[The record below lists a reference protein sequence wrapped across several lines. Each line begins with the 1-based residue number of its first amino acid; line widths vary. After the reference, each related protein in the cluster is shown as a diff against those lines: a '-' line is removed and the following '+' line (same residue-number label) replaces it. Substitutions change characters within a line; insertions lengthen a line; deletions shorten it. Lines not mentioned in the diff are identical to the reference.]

1 MRILICLQVLFLLM
15 LGKFDSE
22 AQNISIQGI
31 SPVHAVNITKKPLAI
46 NKLHLPSAMPV
57 TPLPVVTNQVMS
69 SNPILPTRLCL
80 QRTTY
85 CFIDWKWHLQ
95 LWW

>member
-46 NKLHLPSAMPV
+46 NKLHLPSAA
-57 TPLPVVTNQVMS
+57 
-69 SNPILPTRLCL
+69 SNAIACCNKPSDE
-80 QRTTY
+80 
-85 CFIDWKWHLQ
+85 F
-95 LWW
+95 